1 MLHANQILGCICRG
15 SISRDRDVI
24 IPLCACHSVSGLLH
38 LVLTHTIKKK
48 KKKRHRLERVQ
59 KGVMKM
65 NRRVEILLCEERLKE
80 LGLFNLLKGWEHLIT
95 PF

>member
-24 IPLCACHSVSGLLH
+24 IPLCACHSVPGLLH

-48 KKKRHRLERVQ
+48 KKKKTQTGEGPKRCHEDEQTSGDPSL
-59 KGVMKM
+59 
-65 NRRVEILLCEERLKE
+65 
-80 LGLFNLLKGWEHLIT
+80 
-95 PF
+95 